1 VACEWSTKQFETTHH
16 SRSVVRSRSDEDVE
30 ITRRPGN
37 TVDGHGMC
45 ANDDETNARF
55 LERAEEVLEVVV
67 EGGRG
72 QRAPDE
78 RETLPGA
85 LRRS

>member
-1 VACEWSTKQFETTHH
+1 M
-16 SRSVVRSRSDEDVE
+16 R
-30 ITRRPGN
+30 
-37 TVDGHGMC
+37 

-72 QRAPDE
+72 QTAPDE

>member
-1 VACEWSTKQFETTHH
+1 
-16 SRSVVRSRSDEDVE
+16 
-30 ITRRPGN
+30 
-37 TVDGHGMC
+37 VDGHGMC